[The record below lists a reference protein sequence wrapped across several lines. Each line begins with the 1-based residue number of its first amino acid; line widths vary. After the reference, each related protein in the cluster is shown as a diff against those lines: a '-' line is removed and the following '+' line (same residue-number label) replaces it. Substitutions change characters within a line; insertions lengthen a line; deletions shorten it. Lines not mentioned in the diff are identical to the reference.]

1 MNVLHHFITEATS
14 TIFMLFVY
22 FLKAE
27 NSEGSGS
34 LEMSDDEDY
43 SGEEYEEDY
52 LDKEDDSKNR
62 GRKLEGAS
70 FSNEAFL

>member
-1 MNVLHHFITEATS
+1 M
-14 TIFMLFVY
+14 FMLFVY
-22 FLKAE
+22 CLKAE

-70 FSNEAFL
+70 ISNEAFL

>member
-1 MNVLHHFITEATS
+1 MV
-14 TIFMLFVY
+14 FV

-43 SGEEYEEDY
+43 SGEEYEGDF
-52 LDKEDDSKNR
+52 LDKEDDGKNR

-70 FSNEAFL
+70 ISNAAFL

>member
-1 MNVLHHFITEATS
+1 M
-14 TIFMLFVY
+14 Y
-22 FLKAE
+22 CLKAG

-52 LDKEDDSKNR
+52 LDKEEDGKNR

-70 FSNEAFL
+70 FSNEALL

>member
-1 MNVLHHFITEATS
+1 
-14 TIFMLFVY
+14 MLFVY
-22 FLKAE
+22 CLKAE

-52 LDKEDDSKNR
+52 LDKEDDGENR
-62 GRKLEGAS
+62 GRKLEGTS
-70 FSNEAFL
+70 LSNEEFLFA

>member
-1 MNVLHHFITEATS
+1 MYCS
-14 TIFMLFVY
+14 
-22 FLKAE
+22 KAK
-27 NSEGSGS
+27 NREGSGS

-62 GRKLEGAS
+62 GRRLEGAS
-70 FSNEAFL
+70 LPN